1 MKKRGFYYIYF
12 WPRASFVVYV
22 LSVTHKIETKRK
34 CINKSE
40 HFISKNIFGKNG
52 KNRKS
57 LGGVG
62 GGDYLYFLPKASC
75 VVYVWR
81 LTYKF
86 EAKRKFLYKREYF
99 ISKKIF

>member
-1 MKKRGFYYIYF
+1 MKKRGNLWGGDYFYF

-22 LSVTHKIETKRK
+22 RSVTHKIETKRK

-57 LGGVG
+57 LGGLG
-62 GGDYLYFLPKASC
+62 GGITYIFC
-75 VVYVWR
+75 RGQVV
-81 LTYKF
+81 
-86 EAKRKFLYKREYF
+86 
-99 ISKKIF
+99 